1 MQRKSTIAVVMS
13 VLLALTLI
21 VGCSSNNNSNASG
34 SPSAVAPSGSSPAP
48 ASPSDKAEEPVEI
61 TYLTYDGATSP
72 DGQYLIQMQIDAFNK
87 ANPDIV
93 VKLDLQQNDSL
104 EFLKKL
110 DLMSLSGS
118 ATYDM
123 VSLPSFKD
131 YAERAMKG
139 LFAPVDEFI
148 QAEGK
153 QYSDL
158 FQYTADVDGVN
169 YAIPYNSSIYF
180 VLINKLMMDE
190 AGLSVPPLD
199 WTWDDYRTYAK
210 AMTKGEGAQKIYG
223 SYMHTWTEYRR
234 EALFSTKLDNPYVK
248 DDGSSNLDD
257 PVFKEWLQYVHDLEQ
272 VDKSQVPYR
281 DAKATN
287 MAYRDVFFTG
297 KAGMILTGS
306 WILSNIKDTE
316 NFPHDFQTVF
326 AMMPRWKDGPE
337 GRVTGS
343 ATYSVIN
350 KDSKHKEAAYRF
362 IRYLAGEGSQVVNQ
376 FSTMVGADNSA
387 TVEATVQGFENLIDK
402 QSLMNVWNH
411 PKLAPNSITK
421 FPEQF
426 ALLEDIYNVETEKYI
441 VGGQDLDK
449 TIANVIEQANKALGK

>member
-1 MQRKSTIAVVMS
+1 MQKKSVIGVMLSVVL
-13 VLLALTLI
+13 VLSLL
-21 VGCSSNNNSNASG
+21 VGCSAKKDAPAASDSGVPSG
-34 SPSAVAPSGSSPAP
+34 SQSSSPAP
-48 ASPSDKAEEPVEI
+48 SEAPKEPVEI

-72 DGQYLIQMQIDAFNK
+72 DGQFLIQMQIDAFNK

-118 ATYDM
+118 ANYDM
-123 VSLPSFKD
+123 VSLPSYKD
-131 YAERAMKG
+131 YAERASKG

-153 QYSDL
+153 KYGDL
-158 FQYTADVDGVN
+158 FQYTADVNGVN
-169 YAIPYNSSIYF
+169 YAIPYNSSIYL
-180 VLINKLMMDE
+180 VLINKAMLDA
-190 AGLSVPPLD
+190 AGLPVPPLD
-199 WTWDDYRTYAK
+199 WTWDDYREYAK
-210 AMTKGEGAQKIYG
+210 AMTQGEGAKKIYG

-248 DDGSSNLDD
+248 DDGTSNLAD
-257 PVFKEWLQYVHDLEQ
+257 PVFKEWLQFVHDLEQ

-306 WILSNIKDTE
+306 WILSNIKDKE

-362 IRYLAGEGSQVVNQ
+362 IRFLAGEGSQVVNQ

-387 TVEATVQGFENLIDK
+387 TVEATVKGFEDLIDK
-402 QSLMNVWNH
+402 QSLLNVWNH

-449 TIANVIEQANKALGK
+449 TVANLIEQADKALKK